1 MARVSK
7 PVRDALRAA
16 LTSGLWAFLG
26 TFGATLLTW
35 LQDVTRW
42 ATDDGGTVVFPNPSV
57 LTKAAVAA
65 TVAVFT
71 ILVAAVVRVSQAKGI
86 IGGKP
91 PTYPTVP

>member
-1 MARVSK
+1 MPLMTK

-42 ATDDGGTVVFPNPSV
+42 ATDDGGTVVFPDSGILV
-57 LTKAAVAA
+57 KAAVAA
-65 TVAVFT
+65 AVAGFT
-71 ILVAAVVRVSQAKGI
+71 IVVAAIVRVSQAKGL